1 VHRLARASEG
11 GIVSPSGAAK
21 IVGLGGS
28 LAASSRSL
36 TALRLA
42 ATAAEDAGAEVTI
55 FELRDL
61 DLDFYAPGRE
71 PAPQALMFAD
81 AVHEAHG
88 LLLSSPMY
96 HGTISGSFKNA
107 LDWLELLAHRD
118 PPYLT
123 DKVVGLIGMA
133 SGVQGLQAVNTLEFV
148 VRSLRGWAIPL
159 VIPISARQAFD
170 PEGRIVDERVIAQ
183 LRALGHEVAE
193 ICLRRRPAPFASG
206 QRNDGD

>member
-1 VHRLARASEG
+1 M
-11 GIVSPSGAAK
+11 
-21 IVGLGGS
+21 
-28 LAASSRSL
+28 
-36 TALRLA
+36 TALRVA
-42 ATAAEDAGAEVTI
+42 ADAAEEEGAEVTI
-55 FELRDL
+55 FGVRDL

-71 PAPQALMFAD
+71 PTPQAVKFAD

-107 LDWLELLAHRD
+107 LDWLELLGRRE
-118 PPYLT
+118 PPYLA

-148 VRSLRGWAIPL
+148 VRALRGWAIPL
-159 VIPISARQAFD
+159 VIPISGRQAFD
-170 PEGRIVDERVIAQ
+170 AEGRIVDERVIAQ

-193 ICLRRRPAPFASG
+193 ICLRRRPAPSAPEQPASP
-206 QRNDGD
+206 